1 MDTIK
6 PLTLEK
12 IAQMKE
18 LLKELD
24 ISPSNHSLIQDNKII
39 FDYENK
45 IYTTC
50 MPNQNEQSLAEQ
62 EQNKFKIKLIQED
75 GTITRKRL
83 IKVLKEK
90 QDIDIADLE
99 SKKQELQEELQDVY
113 IELSL
118 ISSDEEERIE
128 EVRVKKNGI
137 EEKFMEITI
146 EVVEML
152 SPCIEE
158 QVKGFYYKYLSYLC
172 TSKQTGEE
180 KTEKIWN
187 SFEEYGKDR
196 TGLTYRAIQNLQSL
210 LISVKE

>member
-1 MDTIK
+1 MDTK
-6 PLTLEK
+6 PLTPEK
-12 IAQMKE
+12 MAQIKE

-45 IYTTC
+45 FYTIR
-50 MPNQNEQSLAEQ
+50 MPNQNEQSLADQ

-90 QDIDIADLE
+90 QDIDIAELD
-99 SKKQELQEELQDVY
+99 KKKEELQKELQDVY
-113 IELSL
+113 MELAIIGSE
-118 ISSDEEERIE
+118 DEEQIE
-128 EVRVKKNGI
+128 TVREKKNAI

-146 EVVEML
+146 EVIEML

-158 QVKGFYYKYLSYLC
+158 QVRAFYYKYLSYLC
-172 TSKQTGEE
+172 TSKQIGED

-187 SFEEYGKDR
+187 SFEEYGKDG

-210 LISVKE
+210 LLSVKE